1 MATPARNSM
10 IKIAILLM
18 LLLSLFAQQQKPP
31 KPGRIEMPLMSVE
44 IPDIPLRDQNGKN
57 VRLYSDLV
65 KDKVVLVH
73 FFFTRCSDICPMQSR
88 ALTKLKTR
96 LGARLG
102 RDVFIVSISK
112 DPLNDTPEE
121 LNKWAKLFGV
131 GPGWTLATGDLPV
144 IKKILWDFTG
154 DEVGPGGHE
163 SQVYIGNDRTGV
175 WTSTDGLLLTD
186 ELLDRI
192 DKISA
197 GLTGRN
203 PAHPEKIM

>member
-1 MATPARNSM
+1 MPKTV
-10 IKIAILLM
+10 IVVLILI
-18 LLLSLFAQQQKPP
+18 SLFAQQQKPP

-65 KDKVVLVH
+65 KNKVVLVH

-186 ELLDRI
+186 ELVQTL
-192 DKISA
+192 DKIA
-197 GLTGRN
+197 GLQN
-203 PAHPEKIM
+203 

>member
-1 MATPARNSM
+1 MT
-10 IKIAILLM
+10 KTAIIVTI
-18 LLLSLFAQQQKPP
+18 LLSLFAQQQKPA

-65 KDKVVLVH
+65 KGKVVLVH
-73 FFFTRCSDICPMQSR
+73 FFFTKCSYTCPMQGRS
-88 ALTKLKTR
+88 LMKLKNR

-102 RDVFIVSISK
+102 RDIFFVSISK

-121 LNKWAKLFGV
+121 LSKWGKHYGV
-131 GPGWTLATGDLPV
+131 GPGWTLVTGDLPV
-144 IKKILWDFTG
+144 IKKLLWDLTG
-154 DEVGPGGHE
+154 DEIGPAGHE
-163 SQVYIGNDRTGV
+163 SQVFIGNDRTGV

-192 DKISA
+192 YKIQ
-197 GLTGRN
+197 RD
-203 PAHPEKIM
+203 

>member
-1 MATPARNSM
+1 MTKTV
-10 IKIAILLM
+10 IVVLILI
-18 LLLSLFAQQQKPP
+18 SLFAQQKTG

-73 FFFTRCSDICPMQSR
+73 FFFTRCSDICPMQGR
-88 ALTKLKTR
+88 ALMKLKNR

-102 RDVFIVSISK
+102 RDVFIISISK

-121 LNKWAKLFGV
+121 LSKWGKQWGV

-144 IKKILWDFTG
+144 IKKLLWDFTG
-154 DEVGPGGHE
+154 DEVGPAGHE

-192 DKISA
+192 NKISA
-197 GLTGRN
+197 GLT
-203 PAHPEKIM
+203 